1 MGSSMKRSRLSKKLF
16 SRKLMRLESF
26 PSVKQIVLTR
36 WEGRTEECMKPVTVK
51 SFAEANKVLD
61 MWRATA
67 PDYGEG
73 YNKTGFKV
81 MFENGDVYE
90 GRYDLNK
97 ANFRGYA
104 DSPTLEQHMV
114 EVQKEFMKM
123 SAARILKKRMIS

>member
-1 MGSSMKRSRLSKKLF
+1 MVKRSRLKKKLF
-16 SRKLMRLESF
+16 SRKLMRLETF

-51 SFAEANKVLD
+51 SFAEANKILD
-61 MWRATA
+61 AWRATA
-67 PDYGEG
+67 PDVKGG
-73 YNKTGFKV
+73 YHKIGFEV
-81 MFENGDVYE
+81 AFGNGDVYK

-97 ANFRGYA
+97 ANFQGYA

-123 SAARILKKRMIS
+123 SAARILKKVKS